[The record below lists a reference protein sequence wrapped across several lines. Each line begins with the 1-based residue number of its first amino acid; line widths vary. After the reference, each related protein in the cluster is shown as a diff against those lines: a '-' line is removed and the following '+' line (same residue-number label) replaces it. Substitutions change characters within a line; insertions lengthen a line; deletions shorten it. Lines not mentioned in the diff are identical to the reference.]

1 LEAEKVALLLDRW
14 TNSLK
19 TTNGVVTLTSQ
30 AATKAERDQA
40 GKVAGDI
47 RGVKSVKDQMTV

>member
-1 LEAEKVALLLDRW
+1 V
-14 TNSLK
+14 K

-30 AATKAERDQA
+30 AVTKAERDQA

-47 RGVKSVKDQMTV
+47 RGVKSVTNRMVI